1 MLPTWLAV
9 NVQVPDASIETLNP
23 DTVHTSCV
31 VDVSVTV
38 RFEFEVAVTV
48 KGVVEN
54 SLSAGSANVI
64 V

>member
-1 MLPTWLAV
+1 
-9 NVQVPDASIETLNP
+9 VQVPDASIETSKL
-23 DTVHTSCV
+23 DTVQTSCV

-38 RFEFEVAVTV
+38 RFESEVAVTV

-54 SLSAGSANVI
+54 SLSLGSAYVI